1 MQEVV
6 YLSTSR
12 MSDSDLAAIATYLKT
27 LPAHEVKG
35 VKPPSEA
42 AMRAGQAI
50 FADTCAACHGSNG
63 EGQPRH
69 FPPLVGDAAVQ
80 ARDPTSIVRM
90 ILEGSRAVPTPASP
104 TSPAMPAFG
113 WKLDDEEIASVAT
126 YVRNAWGNSAP
137 EVSRSKVARLRRLHG
152 ERASNER

>member
-1 MQEVV
+1 
-6 YLSTSR
+6 
-12 MSDSDLAAIATYLKT
+12 
-27 LPAHEVKG
+27 
-35 VKPPSEA
+35 
-42 AMRAGQAI
+42 
-50 FADTCAACHGSNG
+50 
-63 EGQPRH
+63 
-69 FPPLVGDAAVQ
+69 VGDAAVQ